1 MSELENSILAALAD
15 GHEVVLLADARG
27 RVTAWLSIAAHPEFQ
42 ERVPGDLARPD
53 ELGAALA
60 GACERLKKRHAYYQ
74 KHGQAGRIRA
84 ESNHA
89 VPQEKP
95 RHESGLDDA
104 PKPEKQC
111 GPQADERPRGIEYVR
126 QKAESAKAGKTRQGG
141 LL

>member
-27 RVTAWLSIAAHPEFQ
+27 RVTAWLSIAARPEFQ
-42 ERVPGDLARPD
+42 ELVRGDLGKPG
-53 ELGAALA
+53 ELGLDIAEARGRLA
-60 GACERLKKRHAYYQ
+60 ERHAYYQ
-74 KHGQAGRIRA
+74 RHGQSGRIRA

-95 RHESGLDDA
+95 RQEHDSNDA

-111 GPQADERPRGIEYVR
+111 GPQVDARPRGIEYVR